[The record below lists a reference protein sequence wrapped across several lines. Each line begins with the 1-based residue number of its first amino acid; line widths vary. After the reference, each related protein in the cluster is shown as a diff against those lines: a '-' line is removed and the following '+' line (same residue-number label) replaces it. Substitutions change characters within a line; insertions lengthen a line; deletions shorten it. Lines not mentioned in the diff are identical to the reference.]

1 MYENFINLTEC
12 MNGKA
17 LIVTA
22 KNIPSLSEMVER
34 EDKVIRYSG
43 LLFEI
48 WEEIARVNN
57 YKQVFFFLTK
67 DHYFRR
73 DQPFYNINKRF
84 CVVKGNGQVVG
95 EQKGGTWNGMIGMLL
110 NYVKKYS

>member
-22 KNIPSLSEMVER
+22 KNIPSLSELVER

-57 YKQVFFFLTK
+57 YKQVFFFKPKIIILA
-67 DHYFRR
+67 RIN
-73 DQPFYNINKRF
+73 PFKI
-84 CVVKGNGQVVG
+84 
-95 EQKGGTWNGMIGMLL
+95 
-110 NYVKKYS
+110 

>member
-1 MYENFINLTEC
+1 MYENFVNLTEC

-57 YKQVFFFLTK
+57 YKQVFFFV
-67 DHYFRR
+67 
-73 DQPFYNINKRF
+73 N
-84 CVVKGNGQVVG
+84 
-95 EQKGGTWNGMIGMLL
+95 
-110 NYVKKYS
+110 